1 MLDKS
6 FITELPP
13 RSRSN
18 HHPPRAVTGLR
29 KAESLLSPSPSP
41 VHCRGQP
48 TRATVASVLWMEM
61 DEAQTS
67 AVQDA
72 AGMLALAVLGGTP
85 KPSFE
90 FHI

>member
-1 MLDKS
+1 M
-6 FITELPP
+6 
-13 RSRSN
+13 
-18 HHPPRAVTGLR
+18 
-29 KAESLLSPSPSP
+29 
-41 VHCRGQP
+41 
-48 TRATVASVLWMEM
+48 ASVLWMEM